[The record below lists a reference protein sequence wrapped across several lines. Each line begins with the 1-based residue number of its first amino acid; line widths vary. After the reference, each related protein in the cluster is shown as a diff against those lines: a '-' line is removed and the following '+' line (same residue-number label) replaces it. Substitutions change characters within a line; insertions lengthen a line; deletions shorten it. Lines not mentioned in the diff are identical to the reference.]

1 MKADWLTNGVY
12 RIITAPLVAENEGYL
27 HLEDVPD
34 ILKKRKSEDPYY
46 PPDKH
51 PFIIGMM
58 KKFELCYALGDDQIL
73 IPDLLPRQEPE
84 ALAFDATNALRYYIQ
99 YEFLPR
105 SVLPRFMVQ
114 RHRDIR
120 QQWRTG
126 VLLEDSDFETKALV
140 KADHE
145 DRQISIWVNGAQP
158 QRYFATLRKTL
169 RDLHSD
175 FKKLPAV
182 EWVPLPDDPEH
193 AIEYERLVGLE
204 QMGEREY
211 VDGITKK
218 RYPVAQLL
226 DGIERPEERLPEP
239 MARMLEKGG
248 LHLHFEQ
255 NQHVD
260 VRQANVQKQLSIQQT
275 TITVEVKNESVRE
288 LSSTLATL
296 KEDLLDEI
304 EDGQDRKKLGKE
316 LDRVE
321 QALAQLGEAK
331 SQEKAKTS
339 QAMKRLSKFIEKL
352 GDTGTRMGQ
361 AIQAVENGVGYA
373 QDLAKYYNGIAQWVG
388 LPQVPRPLLKQPAEA
403 D

>member
-1 MKADWLTNGVY
+1 MRLRCWSCRAAETI
-12 RIITAPLVAENEGYL
+12 RTPRPTAG
-27 HLEDVPD
+27 H
-34 ILKKRKSEDPYY
+34 
-46 PPDKH
+46 
-51 PFIIGMM
+51 
-58 KKFELCYALGDDQIL
+58 
-73 IPDLLPRQEPE
+73 
-84 ALAFDATNALRYYIQ
+84 TNALCYYIQ

-126 VLLEDSDFETKALV
+126 VLLEDPGFETKALV

-204 QMGEREY
+204 QMGEHEY

-226 DGIERPEERLPEP
+226 DGIERPEERRTEQ
-239 MARMLEKGG
+239 MARMLEKRGI
-248 LHLHFEQ
+248 HLHFDQ
-255 NQHVD
+255 SQRVD
-260 VRQANVQKQLSIQQT
+260 VRQTNEQKQLSIQQT
-275 TITVEVKNESVRE
+275 TVTVEVKNESLRE

-339 QAMKRLSKFIEKL
+339 PAMKRLSKFIDKL
-352 GDTGTRMGQ
+352 GDTGTRMGK

-388 LPQVPRPLLKQPAEA
+388 LPQVPRPLLKKPAEVEA